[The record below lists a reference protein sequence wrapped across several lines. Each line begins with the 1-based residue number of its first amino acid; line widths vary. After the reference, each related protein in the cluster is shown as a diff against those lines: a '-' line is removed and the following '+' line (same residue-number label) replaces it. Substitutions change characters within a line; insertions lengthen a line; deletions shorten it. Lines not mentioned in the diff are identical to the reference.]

1 MSDTTFSEA
10 EAIGRIAGAIQAI
23 RAEFARG
30 AKRSAT
36 NRRALWLAVADEASK
51 CAQGIPAGVRPRAP
65 KASKIVAAQLNA
77 ALQDAKQ

>member
-1 MSDTTFSEA
+1 MTDTTFSEA
-10 EAIGRIAGAIQAI
+10 EALGRIAGAIAAI

-51 CAQGIPAGVRPRAP
+51 CASGIPAGVRPRAP
-65 KASKIVAAQLNA
+65 KSAKVAPTQQEIKVAQ
-77 ALQDAKQ
+77 